1 MLRRAAL
8 AHPFAPEQNKLCLI
22 LDKSWPDLF
31 CKALTGGN
39 FTVSLGSLFW
49 YLIMLTDV
57 ELDAKWKDK

>member
-39 FTVSLGSLFW
+39 FTVSLGSLF
-49 YLIMLTDV
+49 
-57 ELDAKWKDK
+57 